1 LADLISSLSF
11 SMPEL
16 PEVETTRCGIAP
28 HLEGREVKSVTI
40 RNSHLRRPVPEK
52 LKRELPSR
60 RIDSVIR
67 RGKYLLIRAGDA
79 TLLIHLGMS
88 GSLRLVPLDTPPR
101 KHDHVDIQLSNQ
113 ILRYHDP
120 RRFGLVDWWPGDG
133 LDHPLVASLGIEPLS
148 PKFNGAWLFETTR
161 GRRSAITQF
170 LMDAHTI
177 VGVGNIY
184 ASESLFRAG
193 IRPSTA
199 AGRLSLARCKRLADA
214 VKTTLND
221 AIRAGGTTLKD
232 FVNGHGEPGYF
243 QNEVYVYGRADPACR
258 LCGST
263 IRQKILGQRNTFWC
277 PHCQT

>member
-1 LADLISSLSF
+1 
-11 SMPEL
+11 MPEL

-28 HLEGREVKSVTI
+28 HLEGREVKSVTV
-40 RNSHLRRPVPEK
+40 RNPHLRRPVPEK
-52 LKRELPSR
+52 LKHELPGR
-60 RIDSVIR
+60 RIDAVIR

-79 TLLIHLGMS
+79 SLVIHLGMS
-88 GSLRLVPLDTPPR
+88 GSLRLVPPDTPPR
-101 KHDHVDIQLSNQ
+101 KHDHVDIQFSDQ

-133 LDHPLVASLGIEPLS
+133 SDHPLVASLGIEPLS
-148 PKFNGAWLFETTR
+148 PEFDGAWLFATTR
-161 GRRSAITQF
+161 GRRGAIKLL
-170 LMDAHTI
+170 LMDAHMI

-193 IRPSTA
+193 IRPGTA
-199 AGRLSLARCKRLADA
+199 AGRLSRARCGRLAEA
-214 VKTTLND
+214 IKTTLND

-243 QNEVYVYGRADPACR
+243 QNEVYVYGRTDQACR
-258 LCGST
+258 VCGST